1 MNISYIGKLFG
12 IDQETSVRR
21 PSIVVVGG
29 CLGQQGK
36 YSRPRER
43 VAGGKA
49 GKEVCPLA
57 QIAQPHF
64 LPDKTAAA
72 EASGWALLRSLQLPA
87 LPDRGCTISAASTAQ
102 GRESSCPTV
111 KSRWRPFAAE
121 GRRRWRCCSH
131 SRLLRVETVF
141 PAAQ

>member
-1 MNISYIGKLFG
+1 MTSFPAYIGKLFG

-87 LPDRGCTISAASTAQ
+87 LPDGVVLYRLPVLHRGERVPA
-102 GRESSCPTV
+102 
-111 KSRWRPFAAE
+111 
-121 GRRRWRCCSH
+121 RR
-131 SRLLRVETVF
+131 
-141 PAAQ
+141 